1 MKKTDRRVDQSK
13 AQWTEIVCPSIRD
26 NEPITVDLTSY
37 RAIEFIAFRQS
48 VALSAVVANR
58 FPQLSWVGESGIA
71 WESTRA
77 TAMTAFGSYRIHW
90 YQGLGVEGLVVPIIT
105 IAVSLPLLI
114 HPLRLQ
120 YSLKSQDVG
129 DVISDCVLIAKVWR

>member
-26 NEPITVDLTSY
+26 NEPITLDLTSY
-37 RAIEFIAFRQS
+37 RAIEFIAFRQT
-48 VALSAVVANR
+48 VVLSGVVANR

-71 WESTRA
+71 YQTTRSA
-77 TAMTAFGSYRIHW
+77 ALTAFGNYLLNW
-90 YQGLGVEGLVVPIIT
+90 YQGLGVEVSVVPIIT